1 MRSLV
6 FCTTCRLSAD
16 EKADVD
22 GRTGG
27 ETLIGHVRQVLDAK
41 NRDDIHIAEQSCLWS
56 CKRHCN
62 VWFRDTERFSYLAGD
77 FEPTQAAAEAIVEW
91 FDLHGQSELGTVSFR
106 QWPDG
111 MRGHFITRMP
121 PEQRSDLGGP

>member
-6 FCTTCRLSAD
+6 VCTTCRFST
-16 EKADVD
+16 EESFGPD
-22 GRTGG
+22 GRSGG
-27 ETLIGHVRQVLDAK
+27 ETLISHLEDVLRERELTDLKVARQK
-41 NRDDIHIAEQSCLWS
+41 CLWS

-62 VWFRDTERFSYLAGD
+62 VWMRDTARFSYLAGD
-77 FEPTQAAAEAIVEW
+77 FEPTREAAEAIVEW
-91 FDLHGQSELGTVSFR
+91 FELHGESEFGTVRFK

-121 PEQRSDLGGP
+121 AADMPEDPV